1 MPASGN
7 ALHKLWSFA
16 GVGLL
21 AAALSAGPA
30 WAQSET
36 KEQSA
41 TDAKAPAKDAKE
53 TTKDT
58 PKSDTNK
65 SDTNKSD
72 SKDSSKASAKDAKD
86 SAPKKSANVKD
97 SAKDSAKDT
106 APATRDRAKDSA
118 KDTADAKD
126 RDRETSKTTKETGKD
141 ASRSARDQA
150 RETTED
156 ARDRR
161 EPRGTREADVRDRR
175 DIDRRDIDR
184 SDIDRSDIDRSDIDR
199 RETDRRETDRSDIR
213 DDARTDV
220 RSETRTRRDRDVSRT
235 RIANFRADSVTTR
248 DLGITFGRV
257 SNRGLVIDDL
267 SRTTVL
273 ADLGLRRGD
282 VLLSV
287 ADHRVRNE
295 RDFIHYLF
303 EPDIRNEVVTVVVL
317 RDGREVPI
325 EVRPVTIIEQI
336 VSVRDD
342 YDPLGHF
349 GIAVDDRRANEV
361 VVVRVIPDSPAFV
374 AGIRPG
380 DVITTFHGDP
390 VRGRREF
397 VRVIEQVQPGEI
409 PVRVN
414 RNRQTRELV
423 VDMPRIESSTAVRR
437 SAGRPDFDVDR
448 PAIERREERRENRI
462 ERREERR
469 DGDLPRAV
477 PVESRPTASA
487 AQPSRPLVVRPFF
500 ASNR

>member
-1 MPASGN
+1 
-7 ALHKLWSFA
+7 
-16 GVGLL
+16 
-21 AAALSAGPA
+21 
-30 WAQSET
+30 
-36 KEQSA
+36 
-41 TDAKAPAKDAKE
+41 
-53 TTKDT
+53 
-58 PKSDTNK
+58 
-65 SDTNKSD
+65 
-72 SKDSSKASAKDAKD
+72 
-86 SAPKKSANVKD
+86 VKD

-161 EPRGTREADVRDRR
+161 EPRGTREADVRDRRDIDRHDIDRR

-287 ADHRVRNE
+287 ADHRVRND

-303 EPDIRNEVVTVVVL
+303 EPDIRNEVVTIVVL

-325 EVRPVTIIEQI
+325 EVRPVTIIEEI
-336 VSVRDD
+336 VSVHDA
-342 YDPLGHF
+342 YDPLSHF
-349 GIAVDDRRANEV
+349 GITVDDRRANEV

-414 RNRQTRELV
+414 RNRQVRELV
-423 VDMPRIESSTAVRR
+423 VEMPRIESSTAVRR